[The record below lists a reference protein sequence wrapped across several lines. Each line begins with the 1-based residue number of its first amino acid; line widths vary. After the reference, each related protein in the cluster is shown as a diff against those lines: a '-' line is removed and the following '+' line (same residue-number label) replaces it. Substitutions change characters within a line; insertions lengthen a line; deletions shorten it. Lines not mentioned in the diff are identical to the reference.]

1 MTAQHTPDAK
11 AIGGHFLNAQRLS
24 VYPIIFLAVY
34 VLAALLWVSQSTD
47 MLDPR
52 DKPLGYD
59 FITFWSGAT
68 LAVDGNPADV
78 FDAAKMAA
86 AQNLAVPGNQKLY
99 LWHYPPTFL
108 LLILPLAVIPYIWAY
123 LIWGAGTFLA
133 YASVIRKMAPQPQTM
148 VLLLAFPASFVN
160 LMQGQ
165 NAFLTAFLFGGAMM
179 NLERKPVLAGILIG
193 LLSYKPHLGL
203 LIPLALVCGR
213 HWTTFAAAAATTV
226 SLALISAAALGTEVW
241 IAFFENLPVVRGVL
255 DNQLISWTKFQSLY
269 ATLRLA
275 GVGIGPAYGAQIV
288 LSIAVAVAVGVTWW
302 HRPALPL
309 RAAVLVTGS
318 LLATPYVFNYD
329 LALLA
334 IPIALLAMDGYVRGW
349 LPAEREILALTW
361 LMPLVTVGIAETT
374 NLQIGSLCVAALF
387 FVSVRRAHRSESSAQ
402 QC

>member
-24 VYPIIFLAVY
+24 VYPMIFLAVY
-34 VLAALLWVSQSTD
+34 VLAALLWVSQSSN

-59 FITFWSGAT
+59 FITFWSGAN
-68 LAVDGNPADV
+68 LAIDGDPADV
-78 FDAAKMAA
+78 FDAGKMAA
-86 AQNLAVPGNQKLY
+86 AQTLAVPGNKKLY

-108 LLILPLAVIPYIWAY
+108 LMILPLAALPYIWAY
-123 LIWGAGTFLA
+123 LVWGAGTFLA
-133 YASVIRKMAPQPQTM
+133 YASVIRKMAPQPQTL
-148 VLLLAFPASFVN
+148 VLLLAFPASFIN
-160 LMQGQ
+160 FMQGQ
-165 NAFLTAFLFGGAMM
+165 NAFLTACLFGGALM

-213 HWTTFAAAAATTV
+213 HWTTFAAAAITAAG
-226 SLALISAAALGTEVW
+226 LALLSVAALGTEVW
-241 IAFFENLPVVRGVL
+241 LAFFDNIPVVRSVL

-275 GVGIGPAYGAQIV
+275 GLGIGPAYGAQTV
-288 LSIAVAVAVGVTWW
+288 LSIAVAVAVGMVWW
-302 HRPALPL
+302 RRPALQL
-309 RAAVLVTGS
+309 RAAVLVAGS

-349 LPAEREILALTW
+349 LPAEREILAIAW
-361 LMPLVTVGIAETT
+361 LMPLVTVGVAETT
-374 NLQIGSLCVAALF
+374 GLQLGSICMGALF
-387 FVSVRRAHRSESSAQ
+387 FVAVRRAQGVNTAPQH
-402 QC
+402 